1 MGNALT
7 AKGTQPGSVAKVA
20 PVGLPAMEKVLFIPK
35 MPVTEVSPK
44 IEIVPRPAVKLENCG
59 DDKVFIAC
67 PTLKIRYDTP
77 YTTQDPEDH

>member
-1 MGNALT
+1 
-7 AKGTQPGSVAKVA
+7 
-20 PVGLPAMEKVLFIPK
+20 MEKVLFIPK
-35 MPVTEVSPK
+35 MPVAPVSPK

-77 YTTQDPEDH
+77 YTSEDR